1 MIRGSTT
8 SIKDKV
14 LPFPYHVCC
23 GSAGIPSS
31 GTEREHLHAV
41 PGSLYVI
48 APRLPTPSVTQ
59 IVPFPLKGMYRSIP
73 FHGEQ
78 RAAHCIR
85 ECWRY
90 TANMILSQD
99 TFSESVSAFNVSC
112 PLFRLLAHTL
122 IAPRG
127 SICLLLLVPSMCLL
141 SLAVV
146 LHYTSHTF
154 FLNKMFTK
162 SATAL
167 RHSHVA
173 RFLLCCSSSH
183 AARLLICCSRDSQ
196 HRPQPQAPKV
206 MPPLRQFTG
215 WRGWHGRKPCEKAV
229 RCLFCLCHK

>member
-1 MIRGSTT
+1 MASFTAKMIRGSTT

-23 GSAGIPSS
+23 GSAGIHSS
-31 GTEREHLHAV
+31 GTEREHLLAV

-48 APRLPTPSVTQ
+48 APRLPMPSVTQ
-59 IVPFPLKGMYRSIP
+59 IVPFPLQGMYRSIP

-99 TFSESVSAFNVSC
+99 TFNESVSAFNVSC

-127 SICLLLLVPSMCLL
+127 EYLLATPGSLYVLALACRGPTFLDTYLLPQQNVHKVRNSLTPQPCGAFLSMLLLRPRS
-141 SLAVV
+141 
-146 LHYTSHTF
+146 TF
-154 FLNKMFTK
+154 FPLRG
-162 SATAL
+162 SAL
-167 RHSHVA
+167 R
-173 RFLLCCSSSH
+173 
-183 AARLLICCSRDSQ
+183 
-196 HRPQPQAPKV
+196 
-206 MPPLRQFTG
+206 
-215 WRGWHGRKPCEKAV
+215 
-229 RCLFCLCHK
+229 